1 MFQSINPSISRSKR
15 YQTKSEQKRYKNS
28 LGLWLLG
35 AFSHCTLLNDTHKET
50 GRGAGFTLHFYTAPG
65 VYRYHRS
72 EVVPHPGMSTEA
84 AESSVLGPTI
94 TGLTQRGR
102 GKSTA
107 MFREGCQCTESR
119 ADHEQG
125 SRPMVVY
132 SVLLLLQCH
141 PEQTGTQSDKCLDLK
156 IKQTDLCIVIK
167 NQNYS
172 PSVKEAST
180 KVIVAK
186 TIIIINHSAARAKS
200 GSLWNCKIHF
210 ATEQ

>member
-1 MFQSINPSISRSKR
+1 
-15 YQTKSEQKRYKNS
+15 
-28 LGLWLLG
+28 
-35 AFSHCTLLNDTHKET
+35 
-50 GRGAGFTLHFYTAPG
+50 
-65 VYRYHRS
+65 
-72 EVVPHPGMSTEA
+72 
-84 AESSVLGPTI
+84 
-94 TGLTQRGR
+94 
-102 GKSTA
+102 
-107 MFREGCQCTESR
+107 
-119 ADHEQG
+119 
-125 SRPMVVY
+125 MVVY

-186 TIIIINHSAARAKS
+186 TVIIINHSAARAKS